1 MHQRDEPTLPNPGFK
16 PIRNCTT
23 MLTKG
28 QAQANKFLFFLTHS
42 SAENNLDL
50 LKELW
55 KYSSGTTGSLQKV
68 PSSETP
74 IFFAVSITIPSPELT
89 TVDWKLIWW
98 SHKVHLFAFLKIHL
112 EAEETFLL
120 SLEIKLW
127 FYLEC
132 YKQFF
137 TDQPFCLPSGTDSA
151 HLGSEAG

>member
-28 QAQANKFLFFLTHS
+28 QAQANKLLFFLTHS

-74 IFFAVSITIPSPELT
+74 IFFALSITIPSPELT
-89 TVDWKLIWW
+89 TVDWKLIWR

-112 EAEETFLL
+112 EVEETFLL
-120 SLEIKLW
+120 SLEIKL
-127 FYLEC
+127 
-132 YKQFF
+132 
-137 TDQPFCLPSGTDSA
+137 
-151 HLGSEAG
+151 